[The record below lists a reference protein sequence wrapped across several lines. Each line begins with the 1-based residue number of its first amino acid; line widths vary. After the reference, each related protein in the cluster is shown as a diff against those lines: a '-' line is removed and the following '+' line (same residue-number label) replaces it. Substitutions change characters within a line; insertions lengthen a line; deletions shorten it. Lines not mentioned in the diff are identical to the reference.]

1 MSWGRRLLKFSYQ
14 LIRQEWQEI
23 RRVTCEARGTVSGR
37 ENWQVQYHEARKKCS
52 QFKWVNDSRKA
63 KTEIHVWMCEISV
76 FLDIGTNV
84 CSTDVPTLYHKCYIS
99 LYLPTPQRK
108 VPLQC
113 THQEFEKLTFLYDIK
128 PGAARVWVRPLCRG
142 CSQHLETVFGKL
154 CFYLWLIQR
163 PSSFLSSFVILPF
176 FSLILFLFE
185 S

>member
-1 MSWGRRLLKFSYQ
+1 M
-14 LIRQEWQEI
+14 RQGGLFQAEKTGKCKY
-23 RRVTCEARGTVSGR
+23 R
-37 ENWQVQYHEARKKCS
+37 EARKKCS
-52 QFKWVNDSRKA
+52 RFKWVNDSRKA
-63 KTEIHVWMCEISV
+63 KTEIHVWMCETSV
-76 FLDIGTNV
+76 FLDIGTNA

-113 THQEFEKLTFLYDIK
+113 MHQEFEKLTFLYDTK
-128 PGAARVWVRPLCRG
+128 PGAARVWPLCRG

-163 PSSFLSSFVILPF
+163 PSSFLSSFVILLF